1 MEIELKFI
9 ISPDQIS
16 KFKQAIL
23 DSSYQYE
30 NTGIASLG
38 NAYYDT
44 KEQVLRQWDIGLR
57 TRTIDKPGSPL
68 RAEQTVKLAGN
79 DVAGLQQRPEYTV
92 PLVIDD
98 ETGAT
103 FANLTLFEPK
113 IWPQELDIDQINGGL
128 VKVFETRFERHK
140 WNIQLPNGALVEC
153 VLDQGV
159 VEAEHDGELKQQAI
173 CEFEL
178 ELLEGN
184 IASIFQLAHYFTNQ
198 VEAKLGYLSKAARG
212 YQLAQGYKHKIANLE
227 NVNLSPTSVLE
238 DALIASLSYGL
249 NFIQRNE
256 LVFSTDLKPKSF
268 RRVMDG
274 VSMLIQTLTL
284 FAPYLP
290 NSSCEKFIESFKQW
304 RGQASW
310 IEAFYQLEKLQ
321 DRKSPYRKDI
331 ESSEPLIALLSSR
344 KMPKDKLREIAKEF
358 SSKAF
363 NQLLLSFMQWLVSK
377 GWRSEMPLSQLK
389 NLNKP
394 LQYEASDWLEQAWS
408 KFKQVVKDVDL
419 QQDNKSVEQAYWQLA
434 SGMLTGIVVG
444 NMYPEQDREPFR
456 DHLLNL
462 LLGFEEHILLL
473 KLLAI
478 LQAEPELAGDNLKW
492 INAKMASLDV
502 ALSASISSVK
512 KLKPYW

>member
-9 ISPDQIS
+9 VTTDQIS

-30 NTGIASLG
+30 DKGVSTLG

-57 TRTIDKPGSPL
+57 TRTIDKPGSQL
-68 RAEQTVKLAGN
+68 KAEQTVKLAGN

-92 PLVIDD
+92 PLVIDE

-103 FANLTLFEPK
+103 FANLAFFDPS
-113 IWPQELDIDQINGGL
+113 IWPKGLDIEQTNASL
-128 VKVFETRFERHK
+128 VKVFETRFDRHK

-159 VEAEHDGELKQQAI
+159 VEAEHEGELKQQTI

-178 ELLEGN
+178 ELIEGDV
-184 IASIFQLAHYFTNQ
+184 ASIFELAHYFTNQ

-227 NVNLSPTSVLE
+227 NVKLSSNVVLE
-238 DALIASLSYGL
+238 DAFIASLSYGL

-256 LVFSTDLKPKSF
+256 LVFSTNHKPKSF

-290 NSSCEKFIESFKQW
+290 SSSCEKFIESFKQW

-310 IEAFYQLEKLQ
+310 IESFYQLEKLQ

-344 KMPKDKLREIAKEF
+344 KMPEDKLREISKEF

-363 NQLLLSFMQWLVSK
+363 NQLILSFIQWLASK
-377 GWRSEMPLSQLK
+377 GWRSEMPLAQLT

-394 LQYEASDWLEQAWS
+394 LQYEANDWLEQAWS
-408 KFKQVVKDVDL
+408 KFKKVVKGVDL
-419 QQDNKSVEQAYWQLA
+419 KQDNKSVEQAYWQLA
-434 SGMLTGIVVG
+434 SGMLTGIIVG
-444 NMYPEQDREPFR
+444 KMYPEQDREQFR
-456 DHLLNL
+456 NHLLNL

-478 LQAEPELAGDNLKW
+478 LEAEPELAEDNLKW
-492 INAKMASLDV
+492 INAKMESLDV

>member
-9 ISPDQIS
+9 VASDLTDQ
-16 KFKQAIL
+16 FKHAITEL
-23 DSSYQYE
+23 PYQYE
-30 NTGIASLG
+30 DKGVAKLG

-57 TRTIDKPGSPL
+57 TRTIDKVGAEVK
-68 RAEQTVKLAGN
+68 AEQTVKLAGN
-79 DVAGLQQRPEYTV
+79 DVAGLQQRPEFTV

-98 ETGAT
+98 ETGST
-103 FANLTLFEPK
+103 FANLALFAQG
-113 IWPQELDIDQINGGL
+113 IWPKGFDVNQINANL
-128 VKVFETRFERHK
+128 AKVFETRFERHK

-153 VLDQGV
+153 VLDQGI
-159 VEAEHDGELKQQAI
+159 VEAEHEGELKQQPI

-178 ELLEGN
+178 ELIEGDV
-184 IASIFQLAHYFTNQ
+184 ASIFELAHYFTNK

-212 YQLAQGYKHKIANLE
+212 YQLAQGYQHKIANLE
-227 NVNLSPTSVLE
+227 NVKLSSEVVLE
-238 DALIASLSYGL
+238 EAFMASLSYGL

-256 LVFSTDLKPKSF
+256 LVFSADHKPKSF

-284 FAPYLP
+284 FSPYLP

-310 IEAFYQLEKLQ
+310 IESFYQLDKLQ

-344 KMPKDKLREIAKEF
+344 KMPEDKLKEISKEF

-363 NQLLLSFMQWLVSK
+363 NQLLLSFIQWLATK
-377 GWRSEMPLSQLK
+377 GWRSEMPVSQLA

-394 LQYEASDWLEQAWS
+394 LHHEANEWLQVAWS
-408 KFKQVVKDVDL
+408 KFTQVVKHVNL
-419 QQDNKSVEQAYWQLA
+419 KQDNKAVEKAYWQLA
-434 SGMLTGIVVG
+434 AGMLTGIVVG
-444 NMYPEQDREPFR
+444 NMYPEQEREQFR
-456 DHLLNL
+456 SHLLNL
-462 LLGFEEHILLL
+462 LLGFEEHILLV

-478 LQAEPELAGDNLKW
+478 IEAEPELAEANLKW
-492 INAKMASLDV
+492 INAKMASLEV